1 MGYIKVQFPNGRG
14 QMLSGKL
21 DLPLNKYIDG
31 YAIFAHVFTGH
42 KNLIASKYISRALT
56 MQNIAVLRFD
66 FTGLGESTGDFSDTN
81 FSTNIE
87 DIIAAAD
94 FLAKNYQ
101 APEIIVGQSLGGAA
115 SIFAADRIA
124 SVKAIA
130 TIGAPSEPEHVM
142 HLLGCHKEDIVKN
155 GSAEVSIGG
164 QKYVIKRHFVED
176 VQLKKMATKIKDLRK
191 AIMIMHSPQDE
202 IVEIENAAKI
212 YHAAFHPKSFVTLDG
227 TDHMLSNKEDAFY
240 AGAVIASWVK
250 RYIQLPSRGDLQTN
264 HQVIAQLDG
273 SKFTTEIKAGK
284 HVLVADEPKSL
295 GGNDYGPTPYD
306 LLNAALSACTAMT
319 LKMYAQRKKWDLQEV
334 KVHISFSRTH
344 EKDMEDT
351 TRTGRRL
358 EQFEKVLEL
367 KGDLDDSQK
376 QRLVEIANRCPVHR
390 TLEGSPDFITT
401 LK

>member
-1 MGYIKVQFPNGRG
+1 MSYIKVQFPNGRG
-14 QMLSGKL
+14 QVLSGRL

-31 YAIFAHVFTGH
+31 YAIFAHVFTGNQ
-42 KNLIASKYISRALT
+42 NLIASKYISRALT

-66 FTGLGESTGDFSDTN
+66 FTGLGESEGEFSNTN

-94 FLAKNYQ
+94 FLTKEYQ
-101 APEIIVGQSLGGAA
+101 APEMIIGQSLGGAA
-115 SIFAADRIA
+115 SIFAAERIE
-124 SVKAIA
+124 SVKAVA
-130 TIGAPSEPEHVM
+130 TIAAPSEPEHVM
-142 HLLGCHKEDIVKN
+142 HLFGCQKEDIINN
-155 GSAEVSIGG
+155 GSAEIVIGG
-164 QKYVIKRHFVED
+164 QSYTIKKQFLED

-240 AGAVIASWVK
+240 AGSVIASWVK
-250 RYIQLPSRGDLQTN
+250 RYINIPSRNNLETE

-284 HVLVADEPKSL
+284 HTLVADEPKSV

-306 LLNAALSACTAMT
+306 LLNASLSACTAMT
-319 LKMYAQRKKWDLQEV
+319 LKMYANRKKWDLQDV
-334 KVHISFSRTH
+334 KVHMSFSRVH
-344 EKDMEDT
+344 EKDMENAS
-351 TRTGRRL
+351 GKNGRL
-358 EQFEKVLEL
+358 ERFEKVLEL
-367 KGDLDDSQK
+367 KGDLDEAQK
-376 QRLVEIANRCPVHR
+376 ERLVEIAGRCPVHR
-390 TLEGSPDFITT
+390 TLEGSPHFITR